1 MLPERAGNIAVMQLF
16 RSLTQNTSRK
26 STASRKLKTIAKSW
40 IADMPVHAPMTA
52 SLFGSEFVGTGLKS
66 GRLAGLHLRSGL
78 GSGPGLVQDHA
89 VEQAP
94 LPDPGLLPSARL
106 VSA

>member
-1 MLPERAGNIAVMQLF
+1 
-16 RSLTQNTSRK
+16 
-26 STASRKLKTIAKSW
+26 
-40 IADMPVHAPMTA
+40 MTA

-66 GRLAGLHLRSGL
+66 GRLAGLLRSGL

-94 LPDPGLLPSARL
+94 LPDPGLLL
-106 VSA
+106 